1 MMKFLSLYIVR
12 LSRPSP
18 KSSVES
24 PGRGPYWSFGFLITC
39 VRSGF
44 SASQLSSLHRLTSWE
59 SLLTEA
65 HLTAAAGSG
74 SFLPGLM
81 REGGDR
87 PMLNF
92 VSPALTIRSSTRRPL
107 ASSVLLTVASEHFTR
122 CENRRGGR
130 VEELTMSNH

>member
-81 REGGDR
+81 REGGGPSHAQLR
-87 PMLNF
+87 
-92 VSPALTIRSSTRRPL
+92 ISSTHYQVKHQKAFGEFCL
-107 ASSVLLTVASEHFTR
+107 AHSRFRALYKVRE
-122 CENRRGGR
+122 
-130 VEELTMSNH
+130 